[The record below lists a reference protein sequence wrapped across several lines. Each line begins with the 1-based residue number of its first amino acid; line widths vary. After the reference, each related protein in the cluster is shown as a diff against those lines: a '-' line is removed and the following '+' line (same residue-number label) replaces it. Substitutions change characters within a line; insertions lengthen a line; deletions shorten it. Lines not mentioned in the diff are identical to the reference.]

1 MTKQEIRDVIN
12 NVADKIV
19 ETVAAL
25 GTDLERNAEGFISE
39 DSDLAIAL
47 RMMEQASTQL
57 SRLSFQIGL
66 DD

>member
-25 GTDLERNAEGFISE
+25 GTDLERNEEGFISE
-39 DSDLAIAL
+39 DSDLAVAL

-57 SRLSFQIGL
+57 SRLSLRIGL